1 MISSAD
7 FVDYFGEDCSDS
19 VVSAGA
25 QRFFV
30 KIVPTALATQ
40 RCRAVHSLA
49 VNVNVPE
56 AIGIDAANK
65 LGVLDRFDND
75 LKNELIRADRI
86 FVTRLCQSYSL
97 SDLKIRNLTE
107 AIAAELAFSVWVSR
121 RDAHNCNRVYVSGIP
136 MFFDFDLALDGYQAP
151 FFKDGATSGYAPN
164 WRLHLCDDPWTE
176 IVTAEFRKLERGK
189 PITLH
194 PISSEE
200 EFWRHFEA
208 HIERIRHLDDS
219 FIRERISAVI
229 GDESLRDH
237 YTDFVV
243 RQKSRLADDAE
254 QVKAVLRQPLSDL
267 HKEIYEESR
276 RKAKEAAISEA
287 ERVRQALAQA
297 EATRHALESKIEL
310 LLASKSWRITAPLRA
325 ASRFLRRR
333 RVP

>member
-1 MISSAD
+1 MSRRTERHTGRLWDLVPWGAINFGKAPSATLWRTL
-7 FVDYFGEDCSDS
+7 ER
-19 VVSAGA
+19 SA
-25 QRFFV
+25 FV
-30 KIVPTALATQ
+30 KTSFPPLVA
-40 RCRAVHSLA
+40 RCRAGACQRERAGSV
-49 VNVNVPE
+49 
-56 AIGIDAANK
+56 IG
-65 LGVLDRFDND
+65 
-75 LKNELIRADRI
+75 
-86 FVTRLCQSYSL
+86 
-97 SDLKIRNLTE
+97 
-107 AIAAELAFSVWVSR
+107 IAAELAFSVWVSR
-121 RDAHNCNRVYVSGIP
+121 RDAHNSNRVYVSGIP

-151 FFKDGATSGYAPN
+151 FFKGGSTSGYAPN
-164 WRLHLCDDPWTE
+164 WRLHLCDDPWTQ
-176 IVTAEFRKLERGK
+176 IITAEFRELERGK

-208 HIERIRHLDDS
+208 HIERIRHLDNS

-229 GDESLRDH
+229 GDESLRNH

-243 RQKSRLADDAE
+243 RQKNRLADDAE

-287 ERVRQALAQA
+287 ERVRRALAQA

-310 LLASKSWRITAPLRA
+310 LLSSNSWRVTAPLRA

-333 RVP
+333 GLPG